1 MYALATKIVVLSSKQ
16 TIIYTFESTRPSLD
30 SSIVY
35 LTKHQVAYSSPHPVT
50 LVEHSKRQTREADKK
65 SR

>member
-1 MYALATKIVVLSSKQ
+1 MYALATKIVVLKSQQ
-16 TIIYTFESTRPSLD
+16 TIKYTFESTRPSLD

-35 LTKHQVAYSSPHPVT
+35 FAKHQVAYSSPRSVT
-50 LVEHSKRQTREADKK
+50 PVEHSKRQTREADKK